1 MQSTA
6 SKEDYFFF
14 KIFDFCFG
22 EGGSVD
28 HCLVSQTQSPHFKS
42 DQKGKQFNHRNFRWL
57 PKPISSFFLTS
68 EFSLFF
74 STGCSERFGTRPRKL
89 RPGKKLN
96 ETNFGF
102 KNHPKAL
109 ELFSYNLL
117 PRGRKNHCT
126 LLLNAAGI
134 EPALPAQ
141 QSSALPIAP
150 LPLCL

>member
-1 MQSTA
+1 M
-6 SKEDYFFF
+6 
-14 KIFDFCFG
+14 
-22 EGGSVD
+22 D
-28 HCLVSQTQSPHFKS
+28 HCLVSRRQGPRFKS
-42 DQKGKQFNHRNFRWL
+42 DQKGKQFNHRNFRRL

-89 RPGKKLN
+89 RPGKKN
-96 ETNFGF
+96 ERNKFRVL
-102 KNHPKAL
+102 KNHTKGFDSSF
-109 ELFSYNLL
+109 FSTTC
-117 PRGRKNHCT
+117 RQVEKNHCK

-134 EPALPAQ
+134 EPALPEQ